1 MFIYEIL
8 IMNIII
14 NSNNINLI
22 VRLQEFA
29 DAEEQIKLWKL
40 ISDSVW
46 HSIKQQATK
55 QERKPSKAEKFSKKA
70 KDKLLPSARSQ
81 SASPKKPRPT
91 TSKKPKTVSQPKLP
105 SAQKSVSA
113 TKSSKLQKK
122 QLPPQAVK
130 SQVLPLVFKNT
141 ARSNR
146 ATPQQQSTSSQ
157 SQTSANTL
165 QQRQKH
171 DPNSV
176 ANTQRQLDPFA
187 TNDVVK
193 RLTS

>member
-1 MFIYEIL
+1 M
-8 IMNIII
+8 
-14 NSNNINLI
+14 
-22 VRLQEFA
+22 RLQEFA

-46 HSIKQQATK
+46 HSIKQQAIQ
-55 QERKPSKAEKFSKKA
+55 QEQKRATSQKKPSK
-70 KDKLLPSARSQ
+70 
-81 SASPKKPRPT
+81 KKPRPT

-105 SAQKSVSA
+105 SAQKSESA
-113 TKSSKLQKK
+113 PKSSKQQKK
-122 QLPPQAVK
+122 QVPPRAVK
-130 SQVLPLVFKNT
+130 PQVLPLVFKST

-157 SQTSANTL
+157 SQTSANML
-165 QQRQKH
+165 QQREKRQKH
-171 DPNSV
+171 DPDSV